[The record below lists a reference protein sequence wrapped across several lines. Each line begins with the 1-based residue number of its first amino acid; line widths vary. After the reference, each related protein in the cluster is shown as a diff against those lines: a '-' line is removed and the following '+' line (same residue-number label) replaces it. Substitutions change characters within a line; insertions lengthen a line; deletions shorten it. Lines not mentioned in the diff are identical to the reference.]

1 MTFQE
6 RLNALREKFKAKVNA
21 DLPAE
26 ELAEINA
33 TLGDLD
39 EIEKE
44 YNNLSEVSAKYKDTI
59 VNLTLN
65 QGNDRTPPDDSQGSK
80 PKSMEEF
87 IKDFEKEHKE
97 D

>member
-26 ELAEINA
+26 ELNEINA
-33 TLGDLD
+33 TLEDLD

-80 PKSMEEF
+80 PKSMDEF